1 MSMFLD
7 TVLGFAKGAPSWCT
21 VPALDG
27 CTRYKEGW
35 DCKESTK
42 TSSDEVCS
50 RDLSEFDQLSHLH
63 RDRAQDLPF
72 PVLLVATERAHRK
85 KRNNPP
91 TPQFRTKS
99 VPSLWLWKV
108 PPELGWALGHFV
120 EHLGQQQAE
129 RASGGRLCVR
139 SPAMH
144 PGEGRDQ
151 HTTLDRLSVLRKAPC
166 KLD

>member
-7 TVLGFAKGAPSWCT
+7 AVEGFANGAPSWCT

-42 TSSDEVCS
+42 TSSEEVCS

-63 RDRAQDLPF
+63 RDRGQICAFLFSWLQLNKCT
-72 PVLLVATERAHRK
+72 AK
-85 KRNNPP
+85 KTTP
-91 TPQFRTKS
+91 TSYFETKP

-108 PPELGWALGHFV
+108 APELG
-120 EHLGQQQAE
+120 
-129 RASGGRLCVR
+129 
-139 SPAMH
+139 
-144 PGEGRDQ
+144 
-151 HTTLDRLSVLRKAPC
+151 
-166 KLD
+166 